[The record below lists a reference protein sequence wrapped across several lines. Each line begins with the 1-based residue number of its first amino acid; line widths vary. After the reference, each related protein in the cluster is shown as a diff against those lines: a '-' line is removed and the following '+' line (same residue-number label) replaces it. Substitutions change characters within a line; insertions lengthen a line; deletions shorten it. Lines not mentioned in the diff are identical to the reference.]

1 MLNTVSIEDCARAIL
16 DVTPLTMRMIRT
28 EMRSNR
34 SPDLTVPQF
43 RTLIFIRDN
52 AAASLTDVSE
62 HLGLTLSSTS
72 KLVDGLVKRALV
84 ERSDAPQDRRRM
96 IIKLTASGNA
106 SLDQAI
112 QCTLERVSAAI
123 ESLSPAQRTQI
134 FNAMQI
140 LGQLFNPDRPQPT
153 D

>member
-1 MLNTVSIEDCARAIL
+1 MPVSTEECARAIL
-16 DVTPLTMRMIRT
+16 DVTPLIMRSIRN

-43 RTLIFIRDN
+43 RTLIYIRN
-52 AAASLTDVSE
+52 HASASLTDVSE

-72 KLVDGLVKRALV
+72 KLVDGLVRRLLV

-112 QCTLERVSAAI
+112 ECTLERVSDTI
-123 ESLSPAQRTQI
+123 GSLPEAQRLQI
-134 FNAMQI
+134 FDAMQL
-140 LGQLFNPDRPQPT
+140 LGQLFNPVELGPT
-153 D
+153 S